1 MAIILNRSK
10 PARRLFALAILA
22 ASCGAFLGA
31 EDSSWMRL
39 EEGKISFG
47 ERKFGEAL
55 QVFNLAVADRNKDF
69 IAYGEIFATVM
80 STRQAK
86 RTGDS
91 INGLLSRFAAE
102 DLREGDMKN
111 VEGESHGSL
120 AKKLSAYENYRISDP
135 FQNLVD
141 VLQACL
147 DFRSQDYFK
156 DSLTAVKDFV
166 DQRRFFPEAE
176 YWIARVFIAEGE
188 YEIAQK
194 QLQKAI
200 SYSES
205 LDVPEFVFEIRYLL
219 ADIHQTKKNLSA
231 MERVYGDIIAQDGL
245 YSKKT
250 GVSLRQAMERSLKK
264 DGIDKFLTLYRHD
277 AFFAAKAYA
286 RLGEYY
292 FLNGRYSPAVEN
304 LMLAADILTTKVLS
318 GLMQENPDYRF
329 STVRELLAT
338 VDGSES
344 LTAFSDESEYKKTL
358 YYLGAALARI
368 DEPRIN
374 QAREIFQELSGSKGP
389 WAAMAAVQ
397 LRRPVTDM
405 GKPEVNISK

>member
-1 MAIILNRSK
+1 MAIILARAK
-10 PARRLFALAILA
+10 PARRFFAAVILA
-22 ASCGAFLGA
+22 AACGASLGA
-31 EDSSWMRL
+31 QDSSWMKL

-55 QVFNLAVADRNKDF
+55 QVFNVAVADRNSDF
-69 IAYGEIFATVM
+69 IKYGEILAAVM
-80 STRQAK
+80 STREAK
-86 RTGDS
+86 RSGDS
-91 INGLLSRFAAE
+91 ISGLLSRFAAE
-102 DLREGDMKN
+102 DLREGDIKK
-111 VEGESHGSL
+111 VEDESRGSL
-120 AKKLSAYENYRISDP
+120 AKKLSGYENFRISDP

-156 DSLTAVKDFV
+156 DSLKAIKDFV
-166 DQRRFFPEAE
+166 NQRRFFPEAE

-194 QLQKAI
+194 QLEKALL
-200 SYSES
+200 YSES

-219 ADIHQTKKNLSA
+219 ADIHQAKKNLAA

-250 GVSLRQAMERSLKK
+250 GESLRKAMERSLKN

-292 FLNGRYSPAVEN
+292 FLNGRYAPALEN
-304 LMLAADILTTKVLS
+304 LMLAADIHTTKILS
-318 GLMQENPDYRF
+318 GLMQDNPDYRF
-329 STVRELLAT
+329 QAVKELLAT
-338 VDGSES
+338 IDGSEY
-344 LTAFSDESEYKKTL
+344 LTAFSDESGYKKVL
-358 YYLGAALARI
+358 YYLGAALAR
-368 DEPRIN
+368 DGRTS
-374 QAREIFQELSGSKGP
+374 QARQLFQELSSSKGP
-389 WAAMAAVQ
+389 WANMAAQQ
-397 LRRPVTDM
+397 LRRPLDDM
-405 GKPEVNISK
+405 GKPEVDISK